1 MISGSSMVSLY
12 KNQVIDLMPAIEE
25 LQSEIEKIKARN
37 NRVEA
42 DKAWETSRAKK
53 ITIFILTYFV
63 IVVFFCF
70 ANLPNPLINSIV
82 PAVAFILS
90 TLAISVL
97 KKIWLKHRYK
107 K

>member
-1 MISGSSMVSLY
+1 
-12 KNQVIDLMPAIEE
+12 MPTIEE
-25 LQSEIEKIKARN
+25 LQAEIENIKARN
-37 NRVEA
+37 MRVEA
-42 DKAWETSRAKK
+42 DKVWETSWAKK

-63 IVVFFCF
+63 IVVFFCS

-90 TLAISVL
+90 TLTISVL
-97 KKIWLKHRYK
+97 KKIWLRKFYK